1 MLKHT
6 DGARKVP
13 VIIEGE
19 DITIGFGG
27 KTWGVWL
34 IRLEAELNQ
43 RFTVQGSRLRLK
55 GFAAASRVW
64 GSDSCILCLSR
75 CTLDR
80 IPYTLFLDL
89 YAWQCRAISPST

>member
-1 MLKHT
+1 MSDKVLIYGKNTWPYTNAAREAFKQEGKSVEYHDVISDSSKLDIMLKHT

-34 IRLEAELNQ
+34 IRLEAEN
-43 RFTVQGSRLRLK
+43 
-55 GFAAASRVW
+55 
-64 GSDSCILCLSR
+64 
-75 CTLDR
+75 
-80 IPYTLFLDL
+80 
-89 YAWQCRAISPST
+89 